1 MGNKKMQNISTVKVN
16 PYEIAKAPDMD
27 FGFKNILANASILAD
42 RFFGYHSPLPF
53 THSTLGDI
61 LQDRD
66 RKDFIIG
73 GGLIP
78 DGNQMLRP
86 LPIVAFSNYGG
97 LFISNGLD
105 VENRP
110 YQIPLGVD
118 FENEGWRIESIY
130 IGNAFDDEKIQG
142 EQPSQKKDPNW
153 DEYASE
159 WRASYKI
166 GNTSEDT
173 VFAEFKKRQMQAV
186 RFYVY
191 PGAIEDDKKYARAA
205 DTSSL
210 EVFKTRVKIAEVL
223 VHCVLDSGNF
233 PRIQPITKDD
243 IRFVTAVQ
251 YWEGKVGNTIDP
263 SDIDNYSS
271 SNPTAVGEDNKWV
284 QKAPTVEPN
293 YQPGATV
300 EEMEKARLEAEQKNL
315 NNRAYRA
322 EHYNYRWT
330 NEHTRTYRIGSIA
343 EVSERLYKIHQSD
356 GTLKEGVVWHKHIN
370 LTSED
375 RNGLKGSLIPVDS
388 PEQNIAL
395 PLGGKIV
402 SYESIKQGLL
412 AVATAMFKQDEK
424 ADGIN
429 KKIDNVDNR
438 LNSKIDNH
446 IQQVDAHGA
455 TSSPKANR
463 IAIRDG
469 AGRFEVENPV
479 TDKQVVNISYLND
492 TFKLDIVMKVL
503 MSKYITT
510 QEEFDRWINQK
521 QNKAYTYVYLNGDF
535 TASKTINLS
544 VIGTKEVI
552 GRGDANINI
561 IIDDMQTQA
570 STICGIKSFK
580 VPFSPLIL
588 NSSLKNINVN
598 VSARRNDK
606 GTVTAVYNCTCYN
619 CEINIKG
626 QDNVPNSDNGY
637 TRNYG
642 VSVVGLAH
650 CNGKNIKV
658 TAIGGRGRDGRDGS
672 DDWNGKD
679 GESGL
684 RGGHAWSIL
693 GGGFTNINYE
703 RVVGGDGG
711 SGGDGGDAK
720 TPWGTGGDG
729 GDGGNG
735 GDAHGITGSGS
746 GGKGGSKGSGGDGG
760 KYNANGSNG
769 DPGKDGT
776 YYYITG

>member
-110 YQIPLGVD
+110 YQIPIGVD
-118 FENEGWRIESIY
+118 FESEGWRIESIY
-130 IGNAFDDEKIQG
+130 IGNAFDDEQAQG
-142 EQPSQKKDPNW
+142 SEIDKKKDPNW

-159 WRASYKI
+159 WRASYRI

-191 PGAIEDDKKYARAA
+191 PGAIEDEKKDARAA

-263 SDIDNYSS
+263 NDIDNYSS

-300 EEMEKARLEAEQKNL
+300 EEMEKARLEAEQQTL

-370 LTSED
+370 LMSED

-412 AVATAMFKQDEK
+412 AVAAAMFKQDEK
-424 ADGIN
+424 ADELNEKIN
-429 KKIDNVDNR
+429 
-438 LNSKIDNH
+438 SH
-446 IQQVDAHGA
+446 IQQTDVHGA
-455 TSSPKANR
+455 TSSPYANR
-463 IAIRDG
+463 IALRNW
-469 AGRFEVENPV
+469 AGRFEVEDPV
-479 TDKQVVNISYLND
+479 YSKEVVNINYLNS

-503 MSKYITT
+503 ASKYITT
-510 QEEFDRWINQK
+510 QEEFDRWINQH
-521 QNKAYTYVYLNGDF
+521 NNGAYTFVYLNGTF
-535 TASKTINLS
+535 TAEKTIDLHY
-544 VIGTKEVI
+544 IGTKEVI
-552 GRGDANINI
+552 GIGAATITIN
-561 IIDDMQTQA
+561 IDDMENNA
-570 STICGIKSFK
+570 
-580 VPFSPLIL
+580 
-588 NSSLKNINVN
+588 SSLYGVLGSSSDYEVLNNIYIRVPD
-598 VSARRNDK
+598 AKRNDR
-606 GTVTAVYNCTCYN
+606 GIVIAVYYCTCYN
-619 CEINIKG
+619 CEVYIKG
-626 QDNVPNSDNGY
+626 QDNVPNSAGSY
-637 TRNYG
+637 SGSIYRNNG
-642 VSVVGLAH
+642 VSVMGLRY
-650 CNGKNIKV
+650 CRGQGIRV
-658 TAIGGRGRDGRDGS
+658 TAIGGRGRDGVRGTIINTFLYCGYS
-672 DDWNGKD
+672 TD

-703 RVVGGDGG
+703 RVVAGDGGDGG
-711 SGGDGGDAK
+711 GGGDGACVPNK
-720 TPWGTGGDG
+720 AGDG

-735 GDAHGITGSGS
+735 GNAYVAASLSNGIA
-746 GGKGGSKGSGGDGG
+746 GKGGVGAGPGHYSSGAIAGSSGS
-760 KYNANGSNG
+760 NGSNG
-769 DPGKDGT
+769 AVAWA
-776 YYYITG
+776 

>member
-159 WRASYKI
+159 WRASYRI

-173 VFAEFKKRQMQAV
+173 VFSEFKKRQMQAV

-191 PGAIEDDKKYARAA
+191 PGDIEDNKKDATAA
-205 DTSSL
+205 DTSAL
-210 EVFKTRVKIAEVL
+210 EVFKNRVKIAEVL

-233 PRIQPITKDD
+233 PRIQPVTKDD

-251 YWEGKVGNTIDP
+251 YWEGKVGNTINP
-263 SDIDNYSS
+263 NDIDNYSG

-300 EEMEKARLEAEQKNL
+300 EEREKARLEAEQKTL

-330 NEHTRTYRIGSIA
+330 NEQTRTYRIGSIA

-370 LTSED
+370 LTSENANSL
-375 RNGLKGSLIPVDS
+375 RGELIPLGRPGHDTELAYGQKIIS
-388 PEQNIAL
+388 HENITA
-395 PLGGKIV
+395 
-402 SYESIKQGLL
+402 GLL
-412 AVATAMFKQDEK
+412 KTATVLKEH
-424 ADGIN
+424 IN
-429 KKIDNVDNR
+429 RMEDI
-438 LNSKIDNH
+438 
-446 IQQVDAHGA
+446 HGA
-455 TSSPKANR
+455 TSSPEADR
-463 IAIRDG
+463 IAIRDN
-469 AGRFEVENPV
+469 AGRFEVEDPV
-479 TDKQVVNISYLND
+479 TDKQVVNISYLNN
-492 TFKLDIVMKVL
+492 TFRVDVL
-503 MSKYITT
+503 MKLLMTKYITNQ
-510 QEEFDRWINQK
+510 QEFSTWVSQVG
-521 QNKAYTYVYLNGDF
+521 NKAYTHVILEGTF
-535 TASKTINLS
+535 GCGGTIRLKT
-544 VIGTKEVI
+544 IGTKEVI
-552 GRGDANINI
+552 SRGEVNIDVYISSDSSSVEAGIDGDGEASVSGVNLTVKGRC
-561 IIDDMQTQA
+561 TQYNRV
-570 STICGIKSFK
+570 IG
-580 VPFSPLIL
+580 
-588 NSSLKNINVN
+588 LKQC
-598 VSARRNDK
+598 SCTRCK
-606 GTVTAVYNCTCYN
+606 AV
-619 CEINIKG
+619 
-626 QDNVPNSDNGY
+626 
-637 TRNYG
+637 
-642 VSVVGLAH
+642 VVGADGEKGAENN
-650 CNGKNIKV
+650 NGKNGSHGASAYGFWDCTLDNCQADV
-658 TAIGGRGRDGRDGS
+658 TGG
-672 DDWNGKD
+672 N
-679 GESGL
+679 
-684 RGGHAWSIL
+684 
-693 GGGFTNINYE
+693 
-703 RVVGGDGG
+703 GGDGG
-711 SGGDGGDAK
+711 TATYVWELFGCTSGGR
-720 TPWGTGGDG
+720 G

-735 GDAHGITGSGS
+735 GSAYSVQGCSFITPFASESVYGGH
-746 GGKGGSKGSGGDGG
+746 GGKGGNGGPGQCAGQKGGNGGNGGDGG
-760 KYNANGSNG
+760 NAYVLNYNNGERG
-769 DPGKDGT
+769 HKGKQGLAGWVWMAKKGSDG
-776 YYYITG
+776 IDGVDGSIIII

>member
-53 THSTLGDI
+53 THSTQGEI

-97 LFISNGLD
+97 LFVSNGLD

-159 WRASYKI
+159 WRASYKV
-166 GNTSEDT
+166 GNTTEDT

-191 PGAIEDDKKYARAA
+191 PGAIEDDKNYARAA

-233 PRIQPITKDD
+233 PRIQPVTKDD

-263 SDIDNYSS
+263 NDIDNYSG

-293 YQPGATV
+293 YHPGATV
-300 EEMEKARLEAEQKNL
+300 EEMEKARLEAEQKTL

-330 NEHTRTYRIGSIA
+330 NEQTRTYRIGSIA

-424 ADGIN
+424 ADGI
-429 KKIDNVDNR
+429 D
-438 LNSKIDNH
+438 SKIDNH
-446 IQQVDAHGA
+446 IQQTNVHGA
-455 TSSPKANR
+455 TSSPDANR

-469 AGRFEVENPV
+469 AGRFEVEDPV
-479 TDKQVVNISYLND
+479 TDKQVVNISYLNS
-492 TFKLDIVMKVL
+492 TFKLDIIMKVL
-503 MSKYITT
+503 KTKYITI
-510 QEEFDRWINQK
+510 QEEFDIWIRQSG
-521 QNKAYTYVYLNGDF
+521 NKNYTHVILEGNFKCGI
-535 TASKTINLS
+535 TIDLKK
-544 VIGTKEVI
+544 IGTKEITGLSKPKITAYVNQYNSSAIEADNSTVI
-552 GRGDANINI
+552 KNVALDASGCVGGKIIGFKGCTCIECEAVVKGKDGVAGHSNNGNGGDGTNGTTAYGFYECSLDACSVNVKGGNGGNGGRGD
-561 IIDDMQTQA
+561 T
-570 STICGIKSFK
+570 
-580 VPFSPLIL
+580 
-588 NSSLKNINVN
+588 
-598 VSARRNDK
+598 VS
-606 GTVTAVYNCTCYN
+606 GTTVCY
-619 CEINIKG
+619 
-626 QDNVPNSDNGY
+626 
-637 TRNYG
+637 
-642 VSVVGLAH
+642 
-650 CNGKNIKV
+650 
-658 TAIGGRGRDGRDGS
+658 
-672 DDWNGKD
+672 
-679 GESGL
+679 
-684 RGGHAWSIL
+684 
-693 GGGFTNINYE
+693 
-703 RVVGGDGG
+703 
-711 SGGDGGDAK
+711 SGGN
-720 TPWGTGGDG
+720 G

-735 GDAHGITGSGS
+735 GNAYSIKDCNIIAPLLSESVYAGNGGDAGNGSGCRCNFQKS
-746 GGKGGSKGSGGDGG
+746 GNGGDGG
-760 KYNANGSNG
+760 NGGNAYVVDLKNGTAGSGGRYGESGPNSSGGFSCDRGSYGSSGYN
-769 DPGKDGT
+769 GKV
-776 YYYITG
+776 IKI

>member
-159 WRASYKI
+159 WRASYKV
-166 GNTSEDT
+166 GNTTEDT

-210 EVFKTRVKIAEVL
+210 EVFKNRVKIAEVL

-263 SDIDNYSS
+263 NDIDNYSG

-300 EEMEKARLEAEQKNL
+300 EEREKARLEAEQQTL

-330 NEHTRTYRIGSIA
+330 NEQTRTYRIGSIA

-375 RNGLKGSLIPVDS
+375 RNGLKGSLIPVDT

-402 SYESIKQGLL
+402 SYESIKHGLL

-424 ADGIN
+424 ADGI
-429 KKIDNVDNR
+429 D
-438 LNSKIDNH
+438 SKIDNH
-446 IQQVDAHGA
+446 IQQTNVHGA
-455 TSSPKANR
+455 TSSPEANR

-469 AGRFEVENPV
+469 AGRFEVEDPV
-479 TDKQVVNISYLND
+479 TDKQVVNISYLNN
-492 TFKLDIVMKVL
+492 TFRIDVLLKLL
-503 MSKYITT
+503 MTKYITNQ
-510 QEEFDRWINQK
+510 QEFSTWVSQVG
-521 QNKAYTYVYLNGDF
+521 NKAYTHVILEGSF
-535 TASKTINLS
+535 GCGGTIRLKT
-544 VIGTKEVI
+544 IGTKEIISRGEVNISVYISSDNSQIEAGIDGDGEASVSGVNLTVKGRCTQSNRVI
-552 GRGDANINI
+552 GFEQCNCTRCKAVVVGAD
-561 IIDDMQTQA
+561 
-570 STICGIKSFK
+570 GIKGYYSNGNGSNGADAYGFWGCT
-580 VPFSPLIL
+580 LD
-588 NSSLKNINVN
+588 NCQ
-598 VSARRNDK
+598 AD
-606 GTVTAVYNCTCYN
+606 VTGGNGGN
-619 CEINIKG
+619 GIK
-626 QDNVPNSDNGY
+626 
-637 TRNYG
+637 
-642 VSVVGLAH
+642 
-650 CNGKNIKV
+650 
-658 TAIGGRGRDGRDGS
+658 
-672 DDWNGKD
+672 
-679 GESGL
+679 
-684 RGGHAWSIL
+684 
-693 GGGFTNINYE
+693 
-703 RVVGGDGG
+703 GGDGMKG
-711 SGGDGGDAK
+711 YNGGQGGNAYSVKNSTIKTPFGKEVVYGGNGGNGGEGGDVPTFMGICVI
-720 TPWGTGGDG
+720 GTNGANG

-735 GDAHGITGSGS
+735 GDIYLTKYGSGS
-746 GGKGGSKGSGGDGG
+746 GGRGGFGGESGSFCSQG
-760 KYNANGSNG
+760 KPGSNG
-769 DPGKDGT
+769 SLGDYGK
-776 YYYITG
+776 YYYVTG